1 MKHYSPKQI
10 NQIKQEIRTGKPLPI
25 IADELAAEWNRPV
38 SGVYT
43 KVLNLSKQTR
53 KINKTYSGP
62 TRRTYTS
69 TKRKL
74 KPVAADQVV
83 MNLDPMPDS
92 LMDKFDKRIIEIIED
107 IEATEAAQAVKEIC
121 EEIVEKPI
129 EREPAEIGIE
139 VPVGVMSFVGTPS
152 RIVVYQDHVRYYFDN

>member
-43 KVLNLSKQTR
+43 KVLILSKQTR

-62 TRRTYTS
+62 TRRPYTS

-74 KPVAADQVV
+74 RPAAVDQVV
-83 MNLDPMPDS
+83 MNLITEPQLEQNFKD
-92 LMDKFDKRIIEIIED
+92 RIED
-107 IEATEAAQAVKEIC
+107 IVAEIKPKQAINVVQEIC
-121 EEIVEKPI
+121 EEIVSKPI

-139 VPVGVMSFVGTPS
+139 VPVGVMAFTGTPS
-152 RIVVYQDHVRYYFDN
+152 KIVVYQDHVRYYFDN

>member
-10 NQIKQEIRTGKPLPI
+10 NQIKQEVRTGKPLSI
-25 IADELAAEWNRPV
+25 IADELAAEWGRPL

-43 KVLNLSKQTR
+43 KVVRLSKNTR
-53 KINKTYSGP
+53 KINNTWTGP
-62 TRRTYTS
+62 TR
-69 TKRKL
+69 
-74 KPVAADQVV
+74 KPIAKKAPKPAVVEQVV
-83 MNLDPMPDS
+83 MNLVTEPQLEENFKDRIEEIVADIDS
-92 LMDKFDKRIIEIIED
+92 KQIPVV
-107 IEATEAAQAVKEIC
+107 QEIC

-129 EREPAEIGIE
+129 ERQPAEIGIE